1 MRVLL
6 PLMVVMLLP
15 GTAAAAQKGPS
26 PPVGAPLRIVIPIV
40 EPRCEKPPPAD
51 GVIVVCGRKD
61 DRYRIDPTVLAA
73 IRSRDPRGGP
83 RPDAHTT
90 MFSERCSPVGLS
102 SCSGQNVVPVSS
114 ILMVVARAVAKAVR
128 GEDLRPML
136 RPVPDEYELYTQA
149 KATEEARGSAAPK

>member
-6 PLMVVMLLP
+6 PLMAVLLLS
-15 GTAAAAQKGPS
+15 GAASAAQEGPS
-26 PPVGAPLRIVIPIV
+26 PRVAAPLRIVIPIV
-40 EPRCEKPPPAD
+40 EPRCETPPAD

-73 IRSRDPRGGP
+73 IRSRDSRGGP

-114 ILMVVARAVAKAVR
+114 ILIVVATAVAKAVR

-136 RPVPDEYELYTQA
+136 HTVPDEYELYTQA